1 MILLFDV
8 LLVLFDVLLYISVN
22 GQLNATTQIS
32 AAKGA
37 ELSMK
42 KLMCC
47 LSFCNT

>member
-1 MILLFDV
+1 MISLFDV
-8 LLVLFDVLLYISVN
+8 VLVWGQDISVN
-22 GQLNATTQIS
+22 SRLNATTQIS